1 LQIAFNLERVE
12 LEIRPE
18 PDEAEREAIVAAVA
32 QPPGAPTPYASAW
45 RRAALVEAVEAEE
58 T

>member
-1 LQIAFNLERVE
+1 LQIAFNLRRVE

-18 PDEAEREAIVAAVA
+18 PDEAERAAIAAAVA
-32 QPPGAPTPYASAW
+32 GPSEPPTPYTSAW
-45 RRAALVEAVEAEE
+45 RQAAFLEAVEPDE